1 MARFKVFVTRLLP
14 GSGLERLKEV
24 ADVEV
29 NSENRI
35 VTRDELM
42 NGVKGKDGLISLL
55 TDTIDAHVMDASPK
69 LKVVSN
75 YAVGF
80 DNIDL
85 KAATERGIYVT
96 NTAEVL
102 TEAVADLTMALILG
116 IARRIV
122 EADKFLRR
130 GEWKGWAP
138 TLLLGSNVYN
148 KTLGILGL
156 GRIGAAV
163 ARRAKG
169 FNMQLIYYDAV
180 RNEKLERELGITFVS
195 FENLLKQSDYIS
207 IHVPLLASTHHMMGE
222 KEFKLMKPTAYLVNT
237 SRGPVVDEK
246 ALYKALKDGIIAG
259 AGLDVFEKEP
269 IEKDNPL
276 ISLDNAILLP
286 HVASGTIETRIAMAD
301 LAVENLISVLQ
312 GRMPPSLVNK
322 DVTKIRSLKS

>member
-148 KTLGILGL
+148 QTLGILGL